1 MSAMRRTI
9 ERLRT
14 DEAGVTL
21 VELMV
26 ATMILGVVMLIF
38 TGTLATVQRAVVRQ
52 DELSRTNDQARLALQ
67 QIDRQLRSGNV
78 LYNPAL
84 EEDDPYYS
92 ARIYTQTNS
101 AYVCV
106 QWKIDLE
113 NRLLTR
119 HWPPENPA
127 AVTGWRVAAEGIVNR
142 EQNVHAFELD
152 PDPLK
157 GSRVLKVSFL
167 VNVDEDGTAAQATDL
182 QASFTGRN
190 TSYGF
195 PVSVCSPVPE
205 E

>member
-1 MSAMRRTI
+1 MRRLI

-14 DEAGVTL
+14 DETGVTL
-21 VELMV
+21 VEVMV
-26 ATMILGVVMLIF
+26 ATVILGVVMLIF
-38 TGTLATVQRAVVRQ
+38 TGTLASVQRAVVRQ

-78 LYNPAL
+78 LYDPEF
-84 EEDDPYYS
+84 EENDPYYS

-101 AYVCV
+101 SYVCV
-106 QWKIDLE
+106 QWKIDDA
-113 NRLLTR
+113 RQLLTR
-119 HWPPENPA
+119 KWPPENPT
-127 AVTGWRVAAEGIVNR
+127 AVSEWRVVAEGIVNK
-142 EQNVHAFELD
+142 ELGVHAFELD

-157 GSRVLKVSFL
+157 GDRVLKVSFL
-167 VNVDEDGTAAQATDL
+167 VNVDEDGTELQATDL

-205 E
+205 ED